1 MSLKETDR
9 LKKFRDEGQS
19 QSVINNQ
26 DKKVKELQSKIKN
39 KFFGYISSETGNFS
53 NQNYTDKFYNSLS
66 SKTKQSPQRLKTLMQ
81 IITSSR

>member
-1 MSLKETDR
+1 MSNNLKRKIKRKKSLK
-9 LKKFRDEGQS
+9 DEKQAE
-19 QSVINNQ
+19 
-26 DKKVKELQSKIKN
+26 KELQSKIKN

-81 IITSSR
+81 IIASSR